1 MKKKIIAI
9 VMVTV
14 LIVTCFA
21 ACKKKEITITDTKGN
36 TYICVTD
43 KEGNT
48 VLDEDGNIKVYV
60 TNAEGKIEKDENG
73 NEKSVAVTFPN
84 AVANGEVLE
93 TPLIKLVLPK
103 GWTSDDAGVA
113 YKDGNKNS
121 TLKAVKVE
129 PLQNTGGFDEL
140 FTAKKEE
147 ANMITS
153 SIIEKNPNSTLEFSN
168 CELTDKK
175 IPCGVI
181 EFKYVDETGGVAWHT
196 VDIYYAHGS
205 YFYNIHFDCRN
216 TYDANFNIIDMLNK
230 NLTIK

>member
-14 LIVTCFA
+14 LIATCFA
-21 ACKKKEITITDTKGN
+21 ACKKKGITITDTQGN

-48 VLDEDGNIKVYV
+48 VLDEDGNIKVYE
-60 TNAEGKIEKDENG
+60 TDANGKVVKDENG

-84 AVANGEVLE
+84 AIVNGEVLE
-93 TPLIKLVLPK
+93 TPFIKLVLPT

-113 YKDGNKNS
+113 YKDGDENS
-121 TLKAVKVE
+121 TLKVSRVE

-140 FTAKKEE
+140 YNEKKEE
-147 ANMITS
+147 AAKIVGS
-153 SIIEKNPNSTLEFSN
+153 VIEKNPKSTLEFSE

-175 IPCGVI
+175 IQGGVI
-181 EFKYVDETGGVAWHT
+181 EFKYVDETGKVAWHT

-216 TYDANFNIIDMLNK
+216 TYDENFNIIDMLNK

>member
-14 LIVTCFA
+14 LIITCFA
-21 ACKKKEITITDTKGN
+21 ACKKKEITITDTQGN

-48 VLDEDGNIKVYV
+48 VLDDDGNIKVYV
-60 TNAEGKIEKDENG
+60 TNADGKIEKDENG
-73 NEKSVAVTFPN
+73 DEKSVAVTFPN
-84 AVANGEVLE
+84 AIVSGEVLE
-93 TPLIKLVLPK
+93 TPYIKLILPQ

-113 YKDGNKNS
+113 YKDGDKNS
-121 TLKAVKVE
+121 YLKAVRVDS
-129 PLQNTGGFDEL
+129 LQNTGGFDEI
-140 FTAKKEE
+140 FNYKKEE
-147 ANMITS
+147 AQRIVGGV
-153 SIIEKNPNSTLEFSN
+153 IEKNPKSTLEFSN

-175 IPCGVI
+175 MQCGVI
-181 EFKYVDETGGVAWHT
+181 EFKAVDETGTVVMHT
-196 VDIYYAHGS
+196 VDIYYPNGS
-205 YFYNIHFDCRN
+205 YVYNIQFKCLN

>member
-14 LIVTCFA
+14 LIITCFA
-21 ACKKKEITITDTKGN
+21 ACKKKEITITDTQGN

-48 VLDEDGNIKVYV
+48 VLDDDGNIKVYV
-60 TNAEGKIEKDENG
+60 TNADGKIEKDENG
-73 NEKSVAVTFPN
+73 DEKSVAVTFPN
-84 AVANGEVLE
+84 AIVSGEVLE
-93 TPLIKLVLPK
+93 TPYIKLILPQ

-113 YKDGNKNS
+113 YKDGDKNS
-121 TLKAVKVE
+121 TLKADKVCS
-129 PLQNTGGFDEL
+129 LQNTGGFDEL
-140 FTAKKEE
+140 YNEKKEE
-147 ANMITS
+147 AAKIVS
-153 SIIEKNPNSTLEFSN
+153 AVIEKNPNSTLEFSE

-175 IPCGVI
+175 IHCGVI

-196 VDIYYAHGS
+196 VDIYYAHGTA
-205 YFYNIHFDCRN
+205 FYNIHFDCRN